1 MMPEPKTGLSEGF
14 SENFVQIVQQRAIHQ
29 PERIAFIFLGDGETE
44 SSRITYRELDYY
56 SRAIATQLQQMGLS
70 GDCALLLYPVGL
82 DYLIAFLG
90 CLYSGVVAVPAYP
103 PRNRR
108 NTPRIVSLVE
118 DAQAPIALTTTSL
131 LPKVKSLLAEK
142 AHFTGLQWLT
152 TDDLSSEPD
161 GSWQRP
167 SIESDTLAFLQ
178 YTSGSTGIP
187 KGAMVSHGNL
197 VHNAAVT
204 YQLMGHSSDSVF
216 VSWLP
221 TYHDMGLIGG
231 ILQPL
236 YGGFPCVL
244 MPPAAFLQR
253 PYRWLK
259 AISDYGGTTSGAPN
273 FAYELCV
280 QKISPEQRATLDLSS
295 WRVAFNGAEPVRHST
310 LEQFASTFAACGF
323 RQAAFYPCYGMAE
336 ATLMVSGG
344 DKATAPRSKPVAKSA
359 LEQNQVVEAQGGEMV
374 QSLVSC
380 GRSIPDQQIAIAH
393 PQTLNRCAPGEIGEI
408 WVAGP
413 SVGHGYWQRPEQT
426 EETFCA
432 YLADTGEGPF
442 LRTGDLGFLDRGEL
456 FVTGRVKD
464 LIVIRGRNLYPQ
476 DIELTAEQSHPAL
489 RSDSGAA
496 FSVEVG
502 NEERLVIV
510 QELEF
515 RQKPDTEEVIAAIRG
530 AIAEVHE
537 VPAYAVVLL
546 KGGHIP
552 KTSSGKIQRRAC
564 RQLYLKGELEAVGS
578 SILDV
583 NEDQGTESRLQRE
596 ELLAIPDSEREEYL
610 EPYLQHLI
618 GQILNIKGS
627 QLQSQSSLSGLGLD
641 SLNAFELKNRIE
653 EELAVTIAI
662 TDLFDGISLRHLAQQ
677 INDQLTVA
685 VPNPLTP
692 IPPEEK
698 AHQSHPLSFAQ
709 RQLWFFERFA
719 PATPTYNIT
728 IAIQLQGNLDVT
740 ALQQSL
746 NEIAQRHEIL
756 RTSFGVENGKPV
768 QILHSLTFDTLPCI
782 DLQPLPEAEVEAQR
796 LANEQAQTPFDLS
809 QFPLWRAQ
817 LLRLRQHQHQLLV
830 TLHHIIADGWSMSLF
845 IRELAILYEAF
856 SQGKSASL
864 PELPIQ
870 YVDFA
875 HWQQQ
880 LDFQPERNYWQ
891 QQLAGPLPVLDL
903 PTDYPRPP
911 VRSFRG
917 GRQSRWLPQ
926 ELMTAV
932 ESLSQQEGTTPFM
945 TLLATF
951 KTLLYRYT
959 GQTDILVGSP
969 TANRDRWELENLM
982 GCLINVLV
990 LRTNL
995 EAEPSFR
1002 EFLAQVRQVALE
1014 AYAHQALPFEQLVTE
1029 LQPERDLSYHPLFQ
1043 VMFAFQNVP
1052 QPTPELS
1059 ELSLTYQEIPSQ
1071 TAKFDLTL
1079 FIETTDS
1086 GTVATLEYNRDLF
1099 ETSTIDRMLGH
1110 FQTLLEGIVTDPKQR
1125 ISQLPLLT
1133 EGERN
1138 HLLQPG
1144 QTTVQPSLFPQQFA
1158 EQAAQT
1164 PSAITV
1170 TCGEQEWSYQALN
1183 RYANQLAHYLQQQ
1196 GVGPEVLVGIAMER
1210 SPELLM
1216 GLLGILKAGGAYVP
1230 LDTTQPQQRLQLVL
1244 DDAQV
1249 PLVLTQQHLVN
1260 TLPETQATVIRL
1272 DTHWQEIANQS
1283 DESPITPISPENL
1296 AYTIYTSGSTGTP
1309 KGVAIAHRGLA
1320 NYLDWAK
1327 QAYPV
1332 AEGQGSLVHSSIAV
1346 DMTITGMFLPLL
1358 AGTCVELLPEDSVTM
1373 ETLGQKLRNGCQY
1386 SLIKIT
1392 PAQLGWLTHQLSPEQ
1407 ARGAAKAFI
1416 IGGEN
1421 LVSETVAFWQ
1431 DASPETQLVN
1441 EYGPTETVVGC
1452 CVYFLPSQ
1460 QSHSG
1465 SIPIGQPITNTEL
1478 YILDSY
1484 LQPVPVG
1491 VAGELYIG
1499 GEGLARGYL
1508 NRPELTA
1515 ERFLPNPF
1523 SETGSRLY
1531 QTGDLARYQA
1541 DGAIEFLGRID
1552 NQVKVRGFRIEL
1564 GDIESALEQHTAIRE
1579 TTVIAQGEQLV
1590 AYVVPQTQSP
1600 NVSELR
1606 SFLRDKLPDYMVPTH
1621 FVPLTALPLSRTG
1634 KVDYQAL
1641 PSPQPTRPELAVS
1654 YQAPQTH
1661 IEQQIAAIWQEVLG
1675 VEQVGIHDNFFD
1687 LGGHSLLVVQ
1697 VREKLHERLQQ
1708 DLSVVDLFEYPT
1720 VHALATYCRQSSAK
1734 EGDWQ
1739 FLQKRV
1745 QGQKRA
1751 FARQKQLK
1759 RKRQT

>member
-1 MMPEPKTGLSEGF
+1 MMPERHTGFSEGF
-14 SENFVQIVQQRAIHQ
+14 PENFIEIVQQRAIHQ
-29 PERIAFIFLGDGETE
+29 PEKVAFIFLGDGETE
-44 SSRITYRELDYY
+44 SSRITYRELDNY
-56 SRAIATQLQQMGLS
+56 SRTIAAQLQKMGLS
-70 GDCALLLYPVGL
+70 GNRALLLYPISL

-90 CLYSGVVAVPAYP
+90 CLYAGVVAVPAYP

-108 NTPRIVSLVE
+108 NTPRIVSLVA

-142 AHFTGLQWLT
+142 ANFSGLQWLT
-152 TDDLSSEPD
+152 TDDLPPEPEE
-161 GSWQRP
+161 SWQMP

-178 YTSGSTGIP
+178 YTSGSTGTP

-204 YQLMGHSSDSVF
+204 YQLMEHSSDSVF

-280 QKISPEQRATLDLSS
+280 QKISPEQRATLNLSS
-295 WRVAFNGAEPVRHST
+295 WTVAFNGAEPVRHST
-310 LEQFASTFAACGF
+310 LEQFASTFASCGF
-323 RQAAFYPCYGMAE
+323 REATFYPCYGMAE

-344 DKATAPRSKPVAKSA
+344 EKATAPRTKPLETSA
-359 LEQNQVVEAQGGEMV
+359 LEQNQVVEAQDAETV
-374 QSLVSC
+374 QPLVSC
-380 GRSIPDQQIAIAH
+380 GQCIPDQQIAIAH
-393 PQTLNRCAPGEIGEI
+393 PQTFHRCAPGEIGEI

-426 EETFCA
+426 EETFHA

-442 LRTGDLGFLDRGEL
+442 LRTGDLGFLDQGEL
-456 FVTGRVKD
+456 FITGRAKD

-496 FSVEVG
+496 FSVEAG

-515 RQKPDTEEVIAAIRG
+515 RQKPDTEEVIAAIRE
-530 AIAEVHE
+530 AVAEVHE
-537 VPAYAVVLL
+537 VPAYAVVLI
-546 KGGHIP
+546 KGGRIP

-564 RQLYLKGELEAVGS
+564 RQLYLAGELEAVGS
-578 SILDV
+578 SILDL
-583 NEDQGTESRLQRE
+583 DSHQGTESRLQRE
-596 ELLAIPDSEREEYL
+596 DLLAIPASERGEYL
-610 EPYLQHLI
+610 EQYLHNLMAQV
-618 GQILNIKGS
+618 LNIKDS
-627 QLQSQSSLSGLGLD
+627 QLPSQSSLSGLGLD
-641 SLNAFELKNRIE
+641 SLNAFEVKNRIE
-653 EELAVTIAI
+653 EELAATISIA
-662 TDLFDGISLRHLAQQ
+662 DLFDGISLRHLAQQ
-677 INDQLTVA
+677 INDQLTA
-685 VPNPLTP
+685 AAPNSLTPLT
-692 IPPEEK
+692 PEEK
-698 AHQSHPLSFAQ
+698 ACQPHPLSFAQ
-709 RQLWFFERFA
+709 RQLWFFERLA
-719 PATPTYNIT
+719 PGTPTYNIT
-728 IAIQLQGNLDVT
+728 LSIQLQGNLDVR

-746 NEIAQRHEIL
+746 NAIAQRHEIL
-756 RTSFGVENGKPV
+756 RTNFEIRDGQPA
-768 QILHSLTFDTLPCI
+768 QIIHSLTFDALPCI
-782 DLQPLPEAEVEAQR
+782 DLQPLPEAEVEAEW
-796 LANEQAQTPFDLS
+796 LAKEQSQQPFDLS
-809 QFPLWRAQ
+809 QLPLWRAQ
-817 LLRLRQHQHQLLV
+817 LLRFNQDKHQLLL
-830 TLHHIIADGWSMSLF
+830 TIHHIIADGWSMGVF
-845 IRELAILYEAF
+845 IRELATFYEAF
-856 SQGKSASL
+856 SQGKSPSL
-864 PELPIQ
+864 SELPIQ

-875 HWQQQ
+875 HWQQE

-891 QQLAGPLPVLDL
+891 QQLAGPLTVLDL
-903 PTDYPRPP
+903 PTDHPRTP

-917 GRQSRWLPQ
+917 ARRSRLLPP

-969 TANRDRWELENLM
+969 TANRDRWELENLI

-1002 EFLAQVRQVALE
+1002 ELLAQVRQVALE

-1029 LQPERDLSYHPLFQ
+1029 LQPDRDLSYHPLFQ

-1052 QPTPELS
+1052 QPTPDLS
-1059 ELSLTYQEIPSQ
+1059 ELSLTYQEVPSQ

-1086 GTVATLEYNRDLF
+1086 GTVATFEYNRNLF
-1099 ETSTIDRMLGH
+1099 ETGTIDRMLGH
-1110 FQTLLEGIVTDPKQR
+1110 FQTLLEGIVADPNQR

-1133 EGERN
+1133 EEERDRV
-1138 HLLQPG
+1138 LKPG
-1144 QTTVQPSLFPQQFA
+1144 QATVQPSLFPQQFA
-1158 EQAAQT
+1158 EQVAQT
-1164 PSAITV
+1164 PSAIAV
-1170 TCGEQEWSYQALN
+1170 ACGEQEWSYQALN

-1196 GVGPEVLVGIAMER
+1196 GVGPEVLVGIAIAR
-1210 SPELLM
+1210 SPDLLI

-1249 PLVLTQQHLVN
+1249 PLVLTQQHLVD
-1260 TLPETQATVIRL
+1260 TLPETQVTVICL
-1272 DTHWQEIANQS
+1272 DDHWQEIANQS
-1283 DESPITPISPENL
+1283 CDPPLTQLSPENL

-1320 NYLDWAK
+1320 NYVDWAK

-1332 AEGQGSLVHSSIAV
+1332 AAGKGSLVHSSIAV

-1358 AGTCVELLPEDSVTM
+1358 AGSCVELLPEQSLTM
-1373 ETLGQKLRNGCQY
+1373 EALGQKLRNSTGY

-1392 PAQLGWLTHQLSPEQ
+1392 PAQLGWLSHQLSPEE

-1421 LVSETVAFWQ
+1421 LVSETIAFWQ

-1465 SIPIGQPITNTEL
+1465 SIPIGEPIANTEL

-1484 LQPVPVG
+1484 LQPVPIG

-1499 GEGLARGYL
+1499 GAGLARGYL

-1523 SETGSRLY
+1523 SQVSGSQLY
-1531 QTGDLARYQA
+1531 RTGDLARYQA
-1541 DGAIEFLGRID
+1541 DGTIEFLGRID
-1552 NQVKVRGFRIEL
+1552 DQVKVRGFRIEL
-1564 GDIESALEQHTAIRE
+1564 GEIEAALEQHGAVQE
-1579 TTVIAQGEQLV
+1579 SVVIAQGDQLA
-1590 AYVVPQTQSP
+1590 AYLVSSAPP

-1606 SFLRDKLPDYMVPTH
+1606 SFLQETLPEYMVPTH
-1621 FVPLTALPLSRTG
+1621 FVPLTALPLSSSG

-1654 YQAPQTH
+1654 YQAPQTQT
-1661 IEQQIAAIWQEVLG
+1661 EQQIAAIWQEVLG

-1708 DLSVVDLFEYPT
+1708 NLSVVELFEHPT
-1720 VHALATYCRQSSAK
+1720 VHALATYCTQSSPTEA
-1734 EGDWQ
+1734 DWQ
-1739 FLQKRV
+1739 FLEKRV

-1751 FARQKQLK
+1751 FARQKQLRRK
-1759 RKRQT
+1759 RKR

>member
-1 MMPEPKTGLSEGF
+1 MPEPHTGFSTEF
-14 SENFVQIVQQRAIHQ
+14 SENFIQILQQRAIYQ
-29 PERIAFIFLGDGETE
+29 PDQVAFIFLGDGETE
-44 SSRITYRELDYY
+44 SSRITYRELDYS
-56 SRAIATQLQQMGLS
+56 SRTIAIQLQEMELS
-70 GDCALLLYPVGL
+70 ANRALLLYPVGL

-90 CLYSGVVAVPAYP
+90 CLYAGVVAVPAYP

-118 DAQAPIALTTTSL
+118 DAQASIALTTSNL
-131 LPKVKSLLAEK
+131 LPKVQSLLAEK
-142 AHFTGLQWLT
+142 ANFPSLHWLT
-152 TDDLSSEPD
+152 TDNLSPEPER
-161 GSWQRP
+161 SWQMP
-167 SIESDTLAFLQ
+167 AINSDSLAFLQ
-178 YTSGSTGIP
+178 YTSGSTGTP
-187 KGAMVSHGNL
+187 KGAMLSHGNL
-197 VHNAAVT
+197 VHNAAIT
-204 YQLMGHSSDSVF
+204 YQLMEHSADSVF

-236 YGGFPCVL
+236 YGGFPCIL
-244 MPPAAFLQR
+244 MPPTAFLQR

-259 AISDYGGTTSGAPN
+259 AISDYGGTTSGGPN

-295 WRVAFNGAEPVRHST
+295 WSVAFNGAEPVRHST

-323 RQAAFYPCYGMAE
+323 RQASFYPCYGMAE

-344 DKATAPRSKPVAKSA
+344 EKAVVPRTKPAEKSA
-359 LEQNQVVEAQGGEMV
+359 LEQNRVVEAQEPETV

-380 GRSIPDQQIAIAH
+380 GQSIPDQQIAIAH
-393 PQTLNRCAPGEIGEI
+393 PQTFNRCAPGEIGEI
-408 WVAGP
+408 WVSGP

-426 EETFCA
+426 EETFHA

-456 FVTGRVKD
+456 FITGRAKD

-515 RQKPDTEEVIAAIRG
+515 RQKPDTEEVIASIRE
-530 AIAEVHE
+530 AIAEAHE

-546 KGGHIP
+546 KGGRIP

-564 RQLYLKGELEAVGS
+564 RQFYLAGELEAVGS
-578 SILDV
+578 SILDLDPV
-583 NEDQGTESRLQRE
+583 PETESPLQRE
-596 ELLAIPDSEREEYL
+596 DLLTVPHSEREEYL
-610 EPYLQHLI
+610 KQYLQHLI
-618 GQILNIKGS
+618 TQTFNLKYS
-627 QLQSQSSLSGLGLD
+627 QLESQSSLSALGMD

-653 EELAVTIAI
+653 QELAVTISI
-662 TDLFDGISLRHLAQQ
+662 TDLFDGVSLPQLAQQ
-677 INDQLTVA
+677 INDQLTV
-685 VPNPLTP
+685 VKRNPL
-692 IPPEEK
+692 IPLTPEEK
-698 AHQSHPLSFAQ
+698 AQTSHPLSFAQ
-709 RQLWFFERFA
+709 QQLWFFERLA
-719 PATPTYNIT
+719 PGTPTYNIT
-728 IAIQLQGNLDVT
+728 LSIQLQGNLDVR

-746 NEIAQRHEIL
+746 NAIVQRHEIL
-756 RTSFGVENGKPV
+756 RTHFEIRDGQPT
-768 QILHSLTFDTLPCI
+768 QIIHSLTFDVLPCI
-782 DLQPLPEAEVEAQR
+782 DLQPLPEAEAEAER
-796 LANEQAQTPFDLS
+796 LAKEQAQTPFDFS
-809 QFPLWRAQ
+809 QFPLWRTQ
-817 LLRLRQHQHQLLV
+817 LLRLSPDRHQLV
-830 TLHHIIADGWSMSLF
+830 ITLHHIIADGWSMGIF
-845 IRELAILYEAF
+845 VRELATVYEAF
-856 SQGKSASL
+856 SQGKSPSL
-864 PELPIQ
+864 SELPIQ

-880 LDFQPERNYWQ
+880 LDFQLQLNYWQ
-891 QQLAGPLPVLDL
+891 QQLAGSLPVLNL
-903 PTDYPRPP
+903 PTDHPRPP

-917 GRQSRWLPQ
+917 ARRSRLLPQ
-926 ELMTAV
+926 DLMTAV

-969 TANRDRWELENLM
+969 TANRDRWELEGLI
-982 GCLINVLV
+982 GCFINVLV

-995 EAEPSFR
+995 VAEPSFR
-1002 EFLAQVRQVALE
+1002 DFLAQVRQVALE

-1052 QPTPELS
+1052 QPTPNLS
-1059 ELSLTYQEIPSQ
+1059 ELSLTYQEIPSE

-1086 GTVATLEYNRDLF
+1086 GTVATFEYNRDLF
-1099 ETSTIDRMLGH
+1099 ETGTIDRMLGH
-1110 FQTLLEGIVTDPKQR
+1110 FQTLLEGIVAYPNKW
-1125 ISQLPLLT
+1125 ISQLPILT
-1133 EGERN
+1133 EGERDR
-1138 HLLQPG
+1138 LLKLG
-1144 QTTVQPSLFPQQFA
+1144 QTTVEPSLFPQKFA

-1164 PSAITV
+1164 PSAIAV
-1170 TCGEQEWSYQALN
+1170 ACGEQVLTYQALN
-1183 RYANQLAHYLQQQ
+1183 RYANQLAHYLQKQ
-1196 GVGPEVLVGIAMER
+1196 GVGPEVLVGVAMER
-1210 SPELLM
+1210 SPDLLI

-1230 LDTTQPQQRLQLVL
+1230 LDTTQPKQRLQLL
-1244 DDAQV
+1244 LNDGQV
-1249 PLVLTQQHLVN
+1249 PLLLTQKTLFDA
-1260 TLPETQATVIRL
+1260 LPETQATVISL
-1272 DTHWQEIANQS
+1272 DSHWQTILEQS
-1283 DESPITPISPENL
+1283 SEPPKTQLCPENL

-1309 KGVAIAHRGLA
+1309 KGVAIPHRGLA

-1327 QAYPV
+1327 QAYPIT
-1332 AEGQGSLVHSSIAV
+1332 EGKGSLVHSSLAV

-1358 AGTCVELLPEDSVTM
+1358 AGTCVEFLPEQSLTM
-1373 ETLGQKLRNGCQY
+1373 EALGKKLRNSTGY
-1386 SLIKIT
+1386 SLIKMT
-1392 PAQLGWLTHQLSPEQ
+1392 PAQLGWLSHQLSPPE
-1407 ARGAAKAFI
+1407 AAGRSKALI

-1421 LVSETVAFWQ
+1421 LVSETIAFWQ
-1431 DASPETQLVN
+1431 EATPETQLVN

-1460 QSHSG
+1460 QSHAG

-1478 YILDSY
+1478 CILDAY
-1484 LQPVPVG
+1484 LQPVPIG
-1491 VAGELYIG
+1491 IAGELYIG
-1499 GEGLARGYL
+1499 GAGLARGYL

-1515 ERFLPNPF
+1515 ERFLPHPF
-1523 SETGSRLY
+1523 SQASGNRLY
-1531 QTGDLARYQA
+1531 RTGDLARYQA
-1541 DGAIEFLGRID
+1541 DGTIEFLGRID
-1552 NQVKVRGFRIEL
+1552 DQVKVRGFRIEL
-1564 GDIESALEQHTAIRE
+1564 GEIEAALEQHEAVQE
-1579 TTVIAQGEQLV
+1579 SVVIAQGEQLV
-1590 AYVVPQTQSP
+1590 AYLVSSAQLP
-1600 NVSELR
+1600 NVSDLR
-1606 SFLRDKLPDYMVPTH
+1606 AFLQETLPEYMIPTH
-1621 FVPLTALPLSRTG
+1621 FVPLTALPLSNSG

-1641 PSPQPTRPELAVS
+1641 PSPQPSRPELAVS
-1654 YQAPQTH
+1654 YQAPQTQL
-1661 IEQQIAAIWQEVLG
+1661 EEQIAAIWQEVLG

-1708 DLSVVDLFEYPT
+1708 NLSVVDLFEHPT
-1720 VHALATYCRQSSAK
+1720 IHALATYCTQSSPTEA
-1734 EGDWQ
+1734 DWQ
-1739 FLQKRV
+1739 FLEKRV

-1751 FARQKQLK
+1751 FARQKQLRRK
-1759 RKRQT
+1759 RKR